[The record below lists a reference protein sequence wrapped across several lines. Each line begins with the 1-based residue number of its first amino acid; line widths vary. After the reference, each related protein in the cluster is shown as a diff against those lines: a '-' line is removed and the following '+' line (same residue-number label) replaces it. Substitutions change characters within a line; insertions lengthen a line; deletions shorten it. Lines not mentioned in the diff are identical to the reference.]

1 MVRGNTLRV
10 APVTANMKILG
21 VGELARS
28 MDMAIAHAVQLD
40 AIDGFTIGFT
50 SSAQLTQ
57 VTGKIA
63 QVAI

>member
-1 MVRGNTLRV
+1 
-10 APVTANMKILG
+10 MKILG

-40 AIDGFTIGFT
+40 AIDGFT
-50 SSAQLTQ
+50 SYAQLTQ